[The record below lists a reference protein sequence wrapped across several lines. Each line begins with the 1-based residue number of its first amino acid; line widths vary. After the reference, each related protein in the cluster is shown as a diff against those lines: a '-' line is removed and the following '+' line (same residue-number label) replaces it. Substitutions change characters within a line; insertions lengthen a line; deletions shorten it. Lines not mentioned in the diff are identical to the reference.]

1 MKVWK
6 KSTFASHQPPHPSV
20 VRPERVLKLALNSL
34 IQKWEEDS
42 LGVGYVYM
50 CSQLKAI
57 RQDLTVQH
65 IKNDFTVQVY
75 EVHART
81 ALESGDMNEYNQCQ
95 TQLKHLYAADLK
107 GSEEEF
113 LAYRILY
120 YIYLQG
126 NKKYQGGS
134 GDLLDIMKQITS
146 MQYQHEAV
154 KHALDVRK
162 CIQQENY
169 YRFFQLL
176 HTTPNLGNFILEPM
190 INNWRFVFLQRLIRA
205 CRASVKLSVDFIV
218 KSMGFMSLPEG
229 LIFLKKANCVL
240 IPSEK
245 EDAGETSEQES
256 GLDIDCKAS
265 NELDQTLGSDPQ
277 SALLL

>member
-1 MKVWK
+1 M
-6 KSTFASHQPPHPSV
+6 
-20 VRPERVLKLALNSL
+20 RPERVLKLALETL
-34 IQKWEEDS
+34 MKKWQEDS

-95 TQLKHLYAADLK
+95 TQLKHLYSSNLK

-134 GDLLDIMKQITS
+134 GDLLDIMKQITPA
-146 MQYQHEAV
+146 QHEHEAV
-154 KHALDVRK
+154 GHALEIRR

-169 YRFFQLL
+169 YRFFQML

-190 INNWRFVFLQRLIRA
+190 INNWRFAFLQRLIKA
-205 CRASVKLSVDFIV
+205 CKASIRLSVDFIV
-218 KSMGFMSLPEG
+218 KAMGFLSVQEAL
-229 LIFLKKANCVL
+229 LFLKKANCVL
-240 IPSEK
+240 IPSDK
-245 EDAGETSEQES
+245 KDADEASVNES

>member
-1 MKVWK
+1 MEKDYLRLT
-6 KSTFASHQPPHPSV
+6 SAPHPSV
-20 VRPERVLKLALNSL
+20 VRPERVLKLALESL
-34 IQKWEEDS
+34 MQKWEEDS

-95 TQLKHLYAADLK
+95 TQLKHLYIENLK

-134 GDLLDIMKQITS
+134 GDLLDIMKQITPK
-146 MQYQHEAV
+146 QYENEAV
-154 KHALDVRK
+154 IHALDLRK

-176 HTTPNLGNFILEPM
+176 HSTPDLGNFILEPM
-190 INNWRFVFLQRLIRA
+190 LNNWRFAFLQRLCKA
-205 CRASVKLSVDFIV
+205 CKPSVKLSVDFIV
-218 KSMGFMSLPEG
+218 KAMGFRSIQEG
-229 LIFLKKANCVL
+229 LMFLQKANCVL
-240 IPSEK
+240 MPTEK
-245 EDAGETSEQES
+245 KDAGEANEDES
-256 GLDIDCKAS
+256 GFDIDCKAS
-265 NELDQTLGSDPQ
+265 VELDPTLGSDPQ